1 MKKIKKIE
9 KLKTDIYADGANLKE
24 FINLNKLSYIKG
36 FTTNPSLLKKNKV
49 KNYKNFAKNLLNII
63 KKKPV
68 SFEVFADE
76 LNEMETQA
84 NEISKWGKNVYVKIP
99 ITNTKGKY
107 TCDII
112 KKLSHKTL
120 FNVTAIFTKEQVKKI
135 LSSIDHKT
143 KIILS
148 IFAGRIADTGVDPV
162 EFMKDIIRLKKKYK
176 NVKILWAS
184 TRELYN
190 IFEAEKIRCDIITVP
205 TSILKKTKLINK
217 NLNSYSL
224 ETVKDFYEDAKS
236 TKFTI

>member
-1 MKKIKKIE
+1 MKKIE
-9 KLKTDIYADGANLKE
+9 KLKIHIYADGANLKE
-24 FINLNKLSYIKG
+24 FINLNKLNYIKG

-49 KNYKNFAKNLLNII
+49 KNYRNFAKELLNII

-68 SFEVFADE
+68 SFEIFADE
-76 LNEMETQA
+76 LVEMKIQA
-84 NEISKWGKNVYVKIP
+84 NDISSWGKNVCVKIP

-112 KKLSHKTL
+112 KELSHKIF
-120 FNVTAIFTKEQVKKI
+120 FNVTAIFTKEQVKKV
-135 LSSIDHKT
+135 LSSINYKT

-162 EFMKDIIRLKKKYK
+162 NFMEEIIKIKKKYK

-205 TSILKKTKLINK
+205 IDILKKTKLLNK

-236 TKFTI
+236 TKFKI